1 MSGAFDEELR
11 AGIRAPYLI
20 RRGLRGWLGT
30 LGWPEMEAGDLILAV
45 SEAVSNVVEHAY
57 EAGRP
62 GTVRVRAERSVE
74 AEKSARVVVTV
85 TDRGRWHEP
94 STGPTNRRRGI
105 PMMRAIA
112 DSVDVLGGA
121 DGTRVRLVSRP
132 VPIGPPV
139 SLPC

>member
-11 AGIRAPYLI
+11 AEMRAPYLI
-20 RRGLRGWLGT
+20 RRGLRGWLRA
-30 LGWPEMEAGDLILAV
+30 LGWPEIETGDLVLAV

-57 EAGRP
+57 QADRP
-62 GTVRVRAERSVE
+62 GVVRVRAERSVE

-85 TDRGRWHEP
+85 TDHGRWHEP
-94 STGPTNRRRGI
+94 STELTNRRRGI

-112 DSVDVLGGA
+112 ESVDVLGGA
-121 DGTRVRLVSRP
+121 DGTQVRLVSRP
-132 VPIGPPV
+132 VPIAAPA